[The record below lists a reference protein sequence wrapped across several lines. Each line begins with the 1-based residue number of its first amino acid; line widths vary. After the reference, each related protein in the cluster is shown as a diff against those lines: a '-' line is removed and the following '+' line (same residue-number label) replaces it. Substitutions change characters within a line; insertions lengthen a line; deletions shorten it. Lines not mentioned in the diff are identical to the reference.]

1 MYLQWS
7 SSRFFFIDLSEIQEG
22 HENEKNNIFSQIMNL
37 IEPKLYMANHPYKI
51 FIFVLIGN
59 PRWLIMHDKFN

>member
-7 SSRFFFIDLSEIQEG
+7 STRFFFIDLSEIQEG
-22 HENEKNNIFSQIMNL
+22 HDWQENEKIIIFFSQIMNL
-37 IEPKLYMANHPYKI
+37 IEPNHPYKI

-59 PRWLIMHDKFN
+59 PRWLTMHDKFN